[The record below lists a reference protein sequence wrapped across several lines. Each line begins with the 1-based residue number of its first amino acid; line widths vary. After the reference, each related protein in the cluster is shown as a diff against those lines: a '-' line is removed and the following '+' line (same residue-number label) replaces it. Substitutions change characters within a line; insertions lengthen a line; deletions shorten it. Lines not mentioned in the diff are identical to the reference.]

1 MLAMKCIN
9 PKCNQEM
16 RILGILPNMDFPAT
30 VDGLMMY
37 MCVNDDCERLGL
49 LTPMAKETQN

>member
-1 MLAMKCIN
+1 MQCIN

-16 RILGILPNMDFPAT
+16 RTVGALVSVDFPRNMD
-30 VDGLMMY
+30 DGLLVY

-49 LTPMAKETQN
+49 LTPLAMEKKN

>member
-1 MLAMKCIN
+1 MNCIN

-37 MCVNDDCERLGL
+37 MCVNDNCERLGL
-49 LTPMAKETQN
+49 LTPMAKDNTN